1 MPTGTIP
8 LAINDRATM
17 LKKITLSQARKGM
30 YVHQLAGSWLDTP
43 FWQNSFLIG
52 SADVL
57 AKMRAGGV
65 AELWIDT
72 DRGLDVAEPV
82 VAPTPLP
89 AEAPVVAAPPFA
101 FSAVEGTSTRE
112 EMHRAAK
119 VIGRAKGA
127 VMTMFNEAR
136 MGRLGNVASAVTLVD
151 DVAASVM
158 RNQGALISLVRLK
171 QADDYTYLHSVA
183 VCAMMIALARQL
195 GLPDQEVRDCGM
207 AGLLHDLGK
216 VAIPSAILNKP
227 GRLTDAEFTQV
238 KRHPVAGFEA
248 LAGWAEVPDIARDVC
263 LHHHERYDGKGYPHG
278 LRGEQIS
285 MHARMGAVCDVYD
298 AITSNRPYKAGWCPA
313 ESLRRMAEWTKEG
326 QFDPV
331 LFAAF
336 VKCMGIYP
344 VGTLLRLKSSR
355 LGVVIDNSKSLLK
368 PIVKVFFSARSM
380 GYIAPEEV
388 DLSIPGM
395 TEAIATREEAANWG
409 FGDISRYW
417 AT

>member
-1 MPTGTIP
+1 
-8 LAINDRATM
+8 M
-17 LKKITLSQARKGM
+17 LKKITLAQTRKGM
-30 YVHQLAGSWLDTP
+30 YIHKIAGSWIDTP
-43 FWQNSFLIG
+43 FWQNAFLID

-65 AELWIDT
+65 RELWIDT

-82 VAPTPLP
+82 AAAIAPPGPAVAP
-89 AEAPVVAAPPFA
+89 PPFA
-101 FSAVEGTSTRE
+101 FENVERTSTRE

-119 VIGRAKGA
+119 VIVRGKDA

-136 MGRLGNVASAVTLVD
+136 MGRLGDVAAAVTLVE

-158 RNQGALISLVRLK
+158 RNQGALINLVRLK

-183 VCAMMIALARQL
+183 VCAMMIALARQM
-195 GLPDQEVRDCGM
+195 GLPDTEVRDCGL

-216 VAIPSAILNKP
+216 VAIPGAILNKP
-227 GRLTDAEFTQV
+227 GKLTDEEFAQV

-248 LAGWAEVPDIARDVC
+248 LAGWSEVPDIARDVC
-263 LHHHERYDGKGYPHG
+263 LHHHERFDGKGYPHG

-285 MHARMGAVCDVYD
+285 LHARMGAVCDVYD

-313 ESLRRMAEWTKEG
+313 ESLRRMAEWTRDG
-326 QFDPV
+326 HFDPT

-344 VGTLLRLKSSR
+344 IGTLLRLKSSR
-355 LGVVIDNSKSLLK
+355 LGVVVDNSKSLLK

-395 TEAIATREEAANWG
+395 TEAIAAREEASTWG

-417 AT
+417 VAG

>member
-1 MPTGTIP
+1 
-8 LAINDRATM
+8 M
-17 LKKITLSQARKGM
+17 LKKITVSQARLGM
-30 YVHQLAGSWLDTP
+30 YVHKIEGSWLNSP
-43 FWQNSFLIG
+43 FWQSSF
-52 SADVL
+52 AVDTAEVL
-57 AKMRAGGV
+57 ATMRANGI
-65 AELWIDT
+65 ETLWIDT
-72 DRGLDVAEPV
+72 ERGLDVA
-82 VAPTPLP
+82 APADAMAKPAVLP
-89 AEAPVVAAPPFA
+89 AAPAPAAPPPFA
-101 FSAVEGTSTRE
+101 FARVERCTTRE
-112 EMHRAAK
+112 EMARAGK
-119 VIGRAKGA
+119 VIARAKGA

-136 MGRLGNVASAVTLVD
+136 MGRLGDLTAATDLVD

-158 RNQGALISLVRLK
+158 RNQGALINLVRLK

-216 VAIPSAILNKP
+216 VAIAPEILNKP
-227 GRLTDAEFTQV
+227 GKLTDEEFQQV

-248 LAGWAEVPDIARDVC
+248 LAGWKDVPEIARDVC

-278 LRGEQIS
+278 LKGEQIS
-285 MHARMGAVCDVYD
+285 RHARMGAVCDVYD
-298 AITSNRPYKAGWCPA
+298 AITSNRPYKEGWCPA
-313 ESLRRMAEWTKEG
+313 ESLRRMAEWTREG
-326 QFDPV
+326 HFDPV

-355 LGVVIDNSKSLLK
+355 LGVVVDNSKSLLK

-380 GYIAPEEV
+380 GYIPPEEV
-388 DLSIPGM
+388 DLSLPGL
-395 TEAIATREEAANWG
+395 TEAIAAREEASTWG

-417 AT
+417 ANA

>member
-1 MPTGTIP
+1 
-8 LAINDRATM
+8 M
-17 LKKITLSQARKGM
+17 LKKITLAQARTGM
-30 YVHQLAGSWLDTP
+30 YVHKIEGSWLNSP
-43 FWQNSFLIG
+43 FWQSSFEID

-57 AKMRAGGV
+57 ATMRTTGIKA
-65 AELWIDT
+65 LWIDT
-72 DRGLDVAEPV
+72 ERGLDVAVPPAAPTA
-82 VAPTPLP
+82 VAP
-89 AEAPVVAAPPFA
+89 AAAPPFA
-101 FSAVEGTSTRE
+101 FARVERATTRE
-112 EMHRAAK
+112 EMARAGK
-119 VIGRAKGA
+119 VIARAKGA

-136 MGRLGNVASAVTLVD
+136 MGRLGDLTAATDLVD

-158 RNQGALISLVRLK
+158 RNQGALINLVRLK

-216 VAIPSAILNKP
+216 VAIPPEILNKP
-227 GRLTDAEFTQV
+227 GKLTDEEFQQV

-248 LAGWAEVPDIARDVC
+248 LGGWQDVPDIARDVC

-278 LRGEQIS
+278 LKGEQIS
-285 MHARMGAVCDVYD
+285 RHARMGAVCDVYD
-298 AITSNRPYKAGWCPA
+298 AITSNRPYKEGWCPA

-326 QFDPV
+326 HFDPV

-355 LGVVIDNSKSLLK
+355 LGVVVDNSKSLLK

-380 GYIAPEEV
+380 GYIQPEEV
-388 DLSIPGM
+388 DLSLPGL
-395 TEAIATREEAANWG
+395 TEAIATREEASAWG

-417 AT
+417 ANA

>member
-1 MPTGTIP
+1 
-8 LAINDRATM
+8 M
-17 LKKITLSQARKGM
+17 LKKITLAQTRQGM
-30 YVHQLAGSWLDTP
+30 YVHKIAGSWIDTP
-43 FWQNSFLIG
+43 FWQNSFPID
-52 SADVL
+52 SAGVL

-65 AELWIDT
+65 TELWIDT
-72 DRGLDVAEPV
+72 DRGLDVA
-82 VAPTPLP
+82 P
-89 AEAPVVAAPPFA
+89 AVERTAAPAQGVPAPAPFA
-101 FSAVEGTSTRE
+101 FAKVERTSTRE

-119 VIGRAKGA
+119 VIVRAKGA

-136 MGRLGNVASAVTLVD
+136 MGRLGDVAAAVTLVE

-158 RNQGALISLVRLK
+158 RNQGALINLVRLK

-183 VCAMMIALARQL
+183 VCAMMVVLARQL
-195 GLPDQEVRDCGM
+195 GLPDAEVRDCGL

-216 VAIPSAILNKP
+216 VAVPAAILNKP
-227 GRLTDAEFTQV
+227 GKLTDEEFEQV

-248 LAGWAEVPDIARDVC
+248 LVGWSEVPDIARDVC
-263 LHHHERYDGKGYPHG
+263 LHHHERYDGRGYPHG
-278 LRGEQIS
+278 LRGEEIS
-285 MHARMGAVCDVYD
+285 VHARMGAVCDVYD

-313 ESLRRMAEWTKEG
+313 ESLRRMAEWTREG
-326 QFDPV
+326 HFDPT

-355 LGVVIDNSKSLLK
+355 LGVVVDNSKSLLK

-388 DLSIPGM
+388 DLSVPGV
-395 TEAIATREEAANWG
+395 TEAIAAREEAGAWG

-417 AT
+417 VAA